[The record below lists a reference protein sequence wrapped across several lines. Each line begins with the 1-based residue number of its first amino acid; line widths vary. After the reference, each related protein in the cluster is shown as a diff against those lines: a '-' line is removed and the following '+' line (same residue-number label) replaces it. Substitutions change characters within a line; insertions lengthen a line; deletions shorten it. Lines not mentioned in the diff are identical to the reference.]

1 MTESIY
7 FDDEQEERKDYL
19 IRKFKGILKKSELID
34 SESIESG
41 LDRIDRKK
49 IKTGEERNLLN
60 YYSGLIDK
68 SNLIDSILEN

>member
-7 FDDEQEERKDYL
+7 FDDEQEERKTYL
-19 IRKFKGILKKSELID
+19 IKKFKGILKKSELVD
-34 SESIESG
+34 SESVESG
-41 LDRIDRKK
+41 LDRIENKK
-49 IKTGEERNLLN
+49 IQTGEEKNLLN